1 MDVWSPSATSY
12 RSDRKSRSRSSSTS
26 SFSSGNGSNR
36 SRSSSH
42 SRTRAQSR
50 SRSGSRSPTRWVE
63 KDENSV
69 FDATSAAGAASADS
83 TATTATATAAPALAQ
98 TDAANA
104 PHEAPVIELEP
115 LNDSS
120 NLSVANDDGNDTSD
134 NSIEDWTPDN
144 WKRKKYS
151 QAKSWKKPKAQ
162 VSKKVPPTPKPK
174 PGKGKKRNVPTGK
187 KAQSQAPQ
195 PQAPQPQ
202 APQPQAPQPQAKSI

>member
-1 MDVWSPSATSY
+1 MDGWSPSATSY

-26 SFSSGNGSNR
+26 SSSSINGSNR

-50 SRSGSRSPTRWVE
+50 SRSGSRSPIRWVE

-69 FDATSAAGAASADS
+69 SDVTSAAGAASADS
-83 TATTATATAAPALAQ
+83 TATTATAAPTLAQ

-104 PHEAPVIELEP
+104 PPEAPVIELEP
-115 LNDSS
+115 LNDSL

-134 NSIEDWTPDN
+134 NSIQDWSPDN

-174 PGKGKKRNVPTGK
+174 PGKGKKSNVPTGK
-187 KAQSQAPQ
+187 KAQSQTPQ